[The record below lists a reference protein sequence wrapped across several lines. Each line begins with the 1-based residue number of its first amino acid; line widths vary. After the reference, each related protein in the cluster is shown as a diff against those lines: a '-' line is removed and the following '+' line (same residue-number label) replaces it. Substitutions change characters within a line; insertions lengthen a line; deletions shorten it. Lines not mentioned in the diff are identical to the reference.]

1 MNHFLI
7 PVLLFIAHLSTAQNY
22 IDLAKFD
29 YSTTSTN
36 SFDTDEATTG
46 LMEMNGNLT
55 VPIVINEKINFLT
68 GLTYEQITASFNPG
82 RANESLIGLT
92 LKLGMNVNHNSKW
105 SGTYMLVPKI
115 SSDFEKIGSDDYQ
128 IGGVVLMKYAKSDH
142 FNYKFGAYG
151 NTELFGPFF
160 VPIFGFYYLSSN
172 NKFEANVLLP
182 LSVDLNY
189 AVSNSLRFGL
199 NFKGQIRTYN
209 INTPIGNESSRY
221 LTRSTNEL
229 YSYVQ
234 YSLKNGI
241 NLQFGFGRSVARS
254 YRMYNE
260 KVSMGTSLLYFGDNR
275 SQLNTDFSDSWLFK
289 ATVFYRL
296 NLNNQNK

>member
-7 PVLLFIAHLSTAQNY
+7 LVLLFIAHLGNAQNY
-22 IDLAKFD
+22 IDLVKFD
-29 YSTTSTN
+29 YSTSSTN
-36 SFDTDEATTG
+36 SFDTDESTTD

-68 GLTYEQITASFNPG
+68 GLTYEQTTASFNPG

-92 LKLGMNVNHNSKW
+92 LKLGMNVNHTSKW
-105 SGTYMLVPKI
+105 SGTYMLLPKI
-115 SSDFEKIGSDDYQ
+115 SSDFENIGTDDYQ
-128 IGGVVLMKYAKSDH
+128 IGGVVLMKYAKNEH

-151 NTELFGPFF
+151 NAELFGPFF
-160 VPIFGFYYLSSN
+160 VPIFGFYYLSPN

-189 AVSNSLRFGL
+189 AVSNSVRFGL

-209 INTPIGNESSRY
+209 INIPIGNESSRY

-254 YRMYNE
+254 FRMYNE
-260 KVSMGTSLLYFGDNR
+260 KVSMGTPLLYFGDNR

-289 ATVFYRL
+289 ATIFYRL
-296 NLNNQNK
+296 NLKTQNK